1 MDLMNPLYVQIKKR
15 ITDSLVGGLWH
26 PGQSI
31 PSEIELAQSYNVSQG
46 TVRKAID
53 ELAAEKILIR
63 RQGKGTFVASHNEEH
78 NQLRFLR
85 LTSSLGD
92 KEKLDNKLITFEKE
106 KASNGLAKTLGIN
119 SASTVV
125 SIKRVLTF
133 NEKPL
138 ILDLIK
144 VPAASF
150 RGLTPGKIIE
160 KKGSMYRMYEAD
172 FGIQMLH
179 AKEKIRAVTA
189 STEAAE
195 LLGVSI
201 GSPILS
207 VERTSFTYDNK
218 AIEWRLGLCLTE
230 NHHYATE
237 LE

>member
-1 MDLMNPLYVQIKKR
+1 MNPLYIQIKKR
-15 ITDSLVGGLWH
+15 ITESLVCGLWH

-92 KEKLDNKLITFEKE
+92 KEKLDNKLISFEKE

-189 STEAAE
+189 SPEAAE
-195 LLGVSI
+195 LLGISI

>member
-1 MDLMNPLYVQIKKR
+1 MY
-15 ITDSLVGGLWH
+15 
-26 PGQSI
+26 
-31 PSEIELAQSYNVSQG
+31 
-46 TVRKAID
+46 
-53 ELAAEKILIR
+53 
-63 RQGKGTFVASHNEEH
+63 ASHNEEQ

-92 KEKLDNKLITFEKE
+92 KEKLDNKLIAFEKE

-119 SASTVV
+119 NASTVI

-150 RGLTPGKIIE
+150 RGLTPEKVIE

-195 LLGVSI
+195 LLGVSL

-218 AIEWRLGLCLTE
+218 PIEWRLGLCLTE

>member
-1 MDLMNPLYVQIKKR
+1 MNPLYIQIKKR
-15 ITDSLVGGLWH
+15 ITESLVGGLWH

-31 PSEIELAQSYNVSQG
+31 PSEIELAHSYNVSQG

-63 RQGKGTFVASHNEEH
+63 RQGKGTFVASHNEEN

-92 KEKLDNKLITFEKE
+92 KEKLNNKLLNFEKE
-106 KASNGLAKTLGIN
+106 KASNGLAKILNIN
-119 SASTVV
+119 NASTIV

-133 NEKPL
+133 NQKPL

-144 VPAASF
+144 VPASSF
-150 RGLTPGKIIE
+150 RGLTPEKIIE
-160 KKGSMYRMYEAD
+160 KKGSMYRMYETD

-179 AKEKIRAVTA
+179 AKERIRAVA
-189 STEAAE
+189 ANNEAAKI
-195 LLGVSI
+195 LGVAI
-201 GSPILS
+201 NTPILS
-207 VERTSFTYDNK
+207 VERVSYTYDNR

>member
-1 MDLMNPLYVQIKKR
+1 MNPLYIQIKKR
-15 ITDSLVGGLWH
+15 ITESLVCGLWH

-189 STEAAE
+189 SPEAAE

>member
-1 MDLMNPLYVQIKKR
+1 MNPLYVQIKKR

-92 KEKLDNKLITFEKE
+92 KEKLNNKLISFEKE

-189 STEAAE
+189 SPEAAE

>member
-1 MDLMNPLYVQIKKR
+1 M
-15 ITDSLVGGLWH
+15 
-26 PGQSI
+26 
-31 PSEIELAQSYNVSQG
+31 
-46 TVRKAID
+46 
-53 ELAAEKILIR
+53 AAEKILIR

-106 KASNGLAKTLGIN
+106 KASNGLAKILGIN
-119 SASTVV
+119 NASTVV

-150 RGLTPGKIIE
+150 RGLTPEKVIE
-160 KKGSMYRMYEAD
+160 KKGSMYRMYETD

-189 STEAAE
+189 SAEAAE
-195 LLGVSI
+195 LLGVSLD
-201 GSPILS
+201 SPILS

>member
-1 MDLMNPLYVQIKKR
+1 MDLMNPLYIQIKKR
-15 ITDSLVGGLWH
+15 ITESLVCGLWH

-92 KEKLDNKLITFEKE
+92 KEKLDNKLISFEKE

-179 AKEKIRAVTA
+179 AKEKIRAVIA
-189 STEAAE
+189 SPEAAE

>member
-1 MDLMNPLYVQIKKR
+1 MNPLYIQIKKR
-15 ITDSLVGGLWH
+15 ITESLVCGLWH

-78 NQLRFLR
+78 NQLRVLR

-92 KEKLDNKLITFEKE
+92 KEKLDNKLISFEKE

-144 VPAASF
+144 VPAAYF

-189 STEAAE
+189 SPEAAE

>member
-1 MDLMNPLYVQIKKR
+1 MNPLYIQIKKR
-15 ITDSLVGGLWH
+15 ITESLVCGLWH

-92 KEKLDNKLITFEKE
+92 KEKLDNKLISFEKE

-150 RGLTPGKIIE
+150 RGLTPEKVIE
-160 KKGSMYRMYEAD
+160 KKGSMYRMYETD

-189 STEAAE
+189 SAEAAE
-195 LLGVSI
+195 LLGVSVD
-201 GSPILS
+201 SPILS

>member
-92 KEKLDNKLITFEKE
+92 KEKLNNKLISFEKE

-189 STEAAE
+189 SPEAAE

>member
-1 MDLMNPLYVQIKKR
+1 MNPLYIQIKKR
-15 ITDSLVGGLWH
+15 ITESLVCGLWH

-189 STEAAE
+189 GTETAE

>member
-1 MDLMNPLYVQIKKR
+1 MNPLYIQIKKR
-15 ITDSLVGGLWH
+15 ITESLVCGLWH

-92 KEKLDNKLITFEKE
+92 KEKLDNKLISFEKE

>member
-1 MDLMNPLYVQIKKR
+1 MNPLYIQIKKR
-15 ITDSLVGGLWH
+15 ITESLVSGLWH

-189 STEAAE
+189 SPEAAE

>member
-1 MDLMNPLYVQIKKR
+1 MNPLYIQIKKR
-15 ITDSLVGGLWH
+15 ITESLVGGLWH

-31 PSEIELAQSYNVSQG
+31 PSEIELAHSYNVSQG

-63 RQGKGTFVASHNEEH
+63 RQGKGTFVASHNEEN

-92 KEKLDNKLITFEKE
+92 KEKLNNKLLNFEKE
-106 KASNGLAKTLGIN
+106 KASNGLAKILSIN
-119 SASTVV
+119 NASTVV

-133 NEKPL
+133 NQKPL

-144 VPAASF
+144 VPASSF
-150 RGLTPGKIIE
+150 RGLTPEKIIE
-160 KKGSMYRMYEAD
+160 KQGSMYRMYETD

-179 AKEKIRAVTA
+179 AKEKIRAVA
-189 STEAAE
+189 ANNEAAE
-195 LLGVSI
+195 ILGVAI
-201 GSPILS
+201 NTPILS
-207 VERTSFTYDNK
+207 VERVAYTYDNR